1 MHSRSRWLA
10 LWLGLAGGC
19 GARTGLNVPDVATF
33 PDVPDAADVTDAA
46 DVRDVLLPPMCLP
59 GRFTL
64 TQRGADMMLVIDRS
78 GSMGQRL
85 GGGRSGSSKWVLL
98 RDALAATLPGFQERI
113 RVGALFYPQE
123 GADTRVATCALPNI
137 PSVDINPGTGN
148 ASRVIGVFDST
159 EPGGSTPTAAALLRA
174 YNYFV
179 RNPNRARGRYLVLA
193 TDGGPNCNA
202 ALDAATCV
210 CVGGGGGGGP
220 FGGGGMCRR
229 DGDGQRC
236 LDRERTVS
244 EIAQL
249 AANPIASI
257 PTFVI
262 GLADETDPN
271 YAATLTAM
279 AVAGG
284 RPFVSASGVPTY
296 YNVERAA
303 DLTRAFTAIQ
313 NTVSRCAFVTPS
325 RPEEMGSIAITASGA
340 TVPLDPTH
348 RDGWDWSDRA
358 FGEITFFGAACD
370 RVIES
375 RATEVQAIVEC
386 VNDGG

>member
-1 MHSRSRWLA
+1 
-10 LWLGLAGGC
+10 
-19 GARTGLNVPDVATF
+19 
-33 PDVPDAADVTDAA
+33 
-46 DVRDVLLPPMCLP
+46 
-59 GRFTL
+59 
-64 TQRGADMMLVIDRS
+64 
-78 GSMGQRL
+78 
-85 GGGRSGSSKWVLL
+85 
-98 RDALAATLPGFQERI
+98 
-113 RVGALFYPQE
+113 
-123 GADTRVATCALPNI
+123 
-137 PSVDINPGTGN
+137 
-148 ASRVIGVFDST
+148 
-159 EPGGSTPTAAALLRA
+159 
-174 YNYFV
+174 
-179 RNPNRARGRYLVLA
+179 
-193 TDGGPNCNA
+193 
-202 ALDAATCV
+202 
-210 CVGGGGGGGP
+210 
-220 FGGGGMCRR
+220 MCRR
-229 DGDGQRC
+229 DADGQRC

-284 RPFVSASGVPTY
+284 RPFVSASGAPTY

-303 DLTRAFTAIQ
+303 DLTRAFTTIQ

-325 RPEEMGSIAITASGA
+325 RPEEMGSIAITAGGA
-340 TVPLDPTH
+340 TVPLDPAH